1 MIQINQ
7 STQLRSP
14 TPDSTDEGKIVYIAM
29 LERKILFYLLRDL
42 KMRAALEIATGV
54 PYDSTD
60 LTELTFDQIEEIIS
74 QDMAR
79 GLNISLQEA
88 RERVSNNKV
97 MSNPNEV

>member
-1 MIQINQ
+1 MIQVSQ

-14 TPDSTDEGKIVYIAM
+14 TPDSTEDGKIVYIAL
-29 LERKILFYLLRDL
+29 LERKLLYYLLRDL
-42 KMRAALEIATGV
+42 KMRAALELATGV

-60 LTELTFDQIEEIIS
+60 LTELSFDEIEEIIS

-79 GLNISLQEA
+79 GLGISLQEA